1 MTLFQRAAMESAG
14 TALLAFTISRAASGQ
29 LSSFEQACMIGL
41 TLSLLINLCGRVS
54 GAHFNPAVTLLLQHQ
69 RWGWAG
75 LGRGGVWREC
85 FAYGVAQLIG
95 ARVGFALDPLAAAPE
110 PLALGGVVPEFAFSI
125 ALFALILVWSH
136 EGRICPFAQPLAG
149 VVIGLGLVVLVVLG
163 GLTGSGLYNPAI
175 ALALVAR
182 GGEGVLPLVA
192 AQLLAALALMVLRPP
207 AGQPAA

>member
-1 MTLFQRAAMESAG
+1 MTLFQRAAMEGAG
-14 TALLAFTISRAASGQ
+14 TVLLAFTISRAASGQ

-41 TLSLLINLCGRVS
+41 TLSLLIHLCGRLS

-75 LGRGGVWREC
+75 LGRGVVWREC

-95 ARVGFALDPLAAAPE
+95 ARVGFAFDPLAAAPE

-149 VVIGLGLVVLVVLG
+149 VVIGLGLVVLG

-192 AQLLAALALMVLRPP
+192 SQLLAALALMALRPP
-207 AGQPAA
+207 AGQHAA